1 MKTPRL
7 AGGARVYRLP
17 CGESLTSLLQL
28 PDKPRSGTCPERMA
42 SDHVGEFNRPVN
54 AFSTAK
60 APSESTDADW
70 VADMLCFDHAT
81 AASLDWALGQY
92 FRLLDVWFSAPNC
105 WSSLGPCSVW
115 GRGDIHDHRGER
127 RR

>member
-17 CGESLTSLLQL
+17 CGESLTSLFQL
-28 PDKPRSGTCPERMA
+28 PDKPRSDTCPERRV
-42 SDHVGEFNRPVN
+42 SDHSGEFNRPVN

-92 FRLLDVWFSAPNC
+92 FRLLDVWFSAPNG
-105 WSSLGPCSVW
+105 WGSLGPCSVW